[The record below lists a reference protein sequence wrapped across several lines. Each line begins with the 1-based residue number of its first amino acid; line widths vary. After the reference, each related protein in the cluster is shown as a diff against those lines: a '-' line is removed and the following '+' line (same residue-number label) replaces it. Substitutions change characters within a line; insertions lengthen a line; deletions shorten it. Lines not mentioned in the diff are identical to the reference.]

1 MATRLFP
8 ARIPASL
15 KRLHPWEGIAAS
27 RTGRMTADP
36 LFFVIVHQLIAADH
50 SAKLCPIVMGYLRDE
65 TDQES
70 YDTVRSPFWEGQSL
84 YEGTEFMQQTHI
96 QIAVRSKSAV
106 KGWFRVLDS
115 EGWPIQI
122 QQADE
127 EVEANLTAFPI
138 VTAGLDGEL

>member
-1 MATRLFP
+1 
-8 ARIPASL
+8 
-15 KRLHPWEGIAAS
+15 
-27 RTGRMTADP
+27 
-36 LFFVIVHQLIAADH
+36 
-50 SAKLCPIVMGYLRDE
+50 
-65 TDQES
+65 
-70 YDTVRSPFWEGQSL
+70 
-84 YEGTEFMQQTHI
+84 MQQTHI